1 MPDDLFTVRQI
12 ARSLRVGEK
21 QVRIWIKKGEL
32 PVIDLGDATRSK
44 HRVSNSDL
52 QQFLKS
58 RRLVKEPPGTAHNA
72 RRKPAKG
79 RQWF

>member
-1 MPDDLFTVRQI
+1 MPDDLYTIRQV

-21 QVRIWIKKGEL
+21 QVRIWIRKGEL
-32 PVIDLGDATRSK
+32 PVIDLGDANRSK
-44 HRVSNSDL
+44 QRVSSLDL

-58 RRLVKEPPGTAHNA
+58 RRLVKEAPGPAHNA
-72 RRKPAKG
+72 RKKPTKG